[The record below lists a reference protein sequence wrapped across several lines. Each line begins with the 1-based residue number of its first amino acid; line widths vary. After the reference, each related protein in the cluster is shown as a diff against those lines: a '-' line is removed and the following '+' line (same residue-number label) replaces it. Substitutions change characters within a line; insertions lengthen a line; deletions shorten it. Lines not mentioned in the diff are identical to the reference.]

1 MNPAWRMSQRRV
13 FSALTRAGISP
24 FGLRKAPI
32 ARPTSALRC
41 IPAVE
46 IGHGERSHKDD
57 ALEFRYSV
65 RMLSIGAGTCG
76 HDGDV
81 LHAALR
87 LRAGRSRQ
95 RLPAVLPG
103 FERPRSAA
111 VRGPGVRPGPRHS
124 RPDPSDLLSQQLP
137 GRALLFEGD
146 QLD

>member
-1 MNPAWRMSQRRV
+1 MTRAWRMSQRRV

-87 LRAGRSRQ
+87 LRADRPRR
-95 RLPAVLPG
+95 RLPAVLSG
-103 FERPRSAA
+103 FEWPRPAA
-111 VRGPGVRPGPRHS
+111 V
-124 RPDPSDLLSQQLP
+124 P
-137 GRALLFEGD
+137 GRCLWWRRV
-146 QLD
+146 